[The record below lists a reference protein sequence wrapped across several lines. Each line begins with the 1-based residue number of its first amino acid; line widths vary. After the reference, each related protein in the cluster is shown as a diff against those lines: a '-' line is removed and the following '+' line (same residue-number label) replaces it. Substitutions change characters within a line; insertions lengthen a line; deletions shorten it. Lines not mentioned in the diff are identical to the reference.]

1 MLNPSTSGNLIG
13 TSVFGQNTL
22 TGVITGS
29 QAAAMQN
36 AAYNSMMQNA
46 HSTSNPPILGNSG
59 ASMPGSI
66 FSNMA
71 KNSVAAA
78 ANKRIFVG
86 NLEVSQVANGYIVN
100 IGTKE
105 GYEFTTYI
113 ASTIVEVNKIIAAA
127 MVAFQLEDK

>member
-1 MLNPSTSGNLIG
+1 MTTAPSNR
-13 TSVFGQNTL
+13 
-22 TGVITGS
+22 
-29 QAAAMQN
+29 
-36 AAYNSMMQNA
+36 
-46 HSTSNPPILGNSG
+46 
-59 ASMPGSI
+59 
-66 FSNMA
+66 
-71 KNSVAAA
+71 
-78 ANKRIFVG
+78 RIFAG